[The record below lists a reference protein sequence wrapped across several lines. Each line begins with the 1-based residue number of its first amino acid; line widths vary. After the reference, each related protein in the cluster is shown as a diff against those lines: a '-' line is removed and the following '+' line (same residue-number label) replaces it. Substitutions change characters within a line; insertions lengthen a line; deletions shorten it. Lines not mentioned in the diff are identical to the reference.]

1 MKFCSVVHVNLS
13 INSLSFALLLFLT
26 ACDPATWIVGG
37 TAVVGTNTA
46 CNQEGA
52 SGSMS
57 DIGLHLKINREF
69 FNANKDLVDR
79 TELSI
84 KHGNVVVIGY
94 LKNEEECKKAIEI
107 ASKIA
112 GPDHVFDETSVSS
125 MPTGKDLAIDSSITS
140 RVKTALLADGNVHS
154 FNYDVTTVKGVV
166 YICGTA
172 QSRYE
177 RSIVVNCAR
186 QTSGVVKVIAYIFI
200 NRKKNT
206 HHSE

>member
-1 MKFCSVVHVNLS
+1 MKFRDVVFVNFLV
-13 INSLSFALLLFLT
+13 NSLSFILLSFLT
-26 ACDPATWIVGG
+26 GCDPATWIVGG

-46 CNQEGA
+46 YNQEGA
-52 SGSMS
+52 SGSIS
-57 DIGLHLKINREF
+57 DIALHLKINREF
-69 FNANKDLVDR
+69 FNTHKDLVDR

-94 LKNEEECKKAIEI
+94 LRNEEECRQAIEI

-112 GPDHVFDETSVSS
+112 GSDHVFDETNVAP

-140 RVKTALLADGNVHS
+140 RVKTTLLTDGNVHS
-154 FNYDVTTVKGVV
+154 FNYDITTVKGIV

-172 QSRYE
+172 QSKYE
-177 RSIVVNCAR
+177 RNIVINYAR

-200 NRKKNT
+200 NKNKNKQP
-206 HHSE
+206 E

>member
-1 MKFCSVVHVNLS
+1 MKFHNVVCVKLLRE
-13 INSLSFALLLFLT
+13 SLSLALLLILT
-26 ACDPATWIVGG
+26 GCDPATWIVGS

-46 CNQEGA
+46 YNQEGA

-57 DIGLHLKINREF
+57 DIALHLKINREF
-69 FNANKDLVDR
+69 FNTHKDLVDR

-94 LKNEEECKKAIEI
+94 LRNEEECKQAVEI

-112 GPDHVFDETSVSS
+112 GPDHVFDETSVAP

-140 RVKTALLADGNVHS
+140 RVKTTLLTDGNVHS
-154 FNYDVTTVKGVV
+154 FNYDVTTVKGIV

-172 QSRYE
+172 QSKYE
-177 RSIVVNCAR
+177 RDIVVNYAR

-200 NRKKNT
+200 NRNKNT
-206 HHSE
+206 NSE

>member
-1 MKFCSVVHVNLS
+1 MKFRYVTNLLIS
-13 INSLSFALLLFLT
+13 SLSLTSFLFLIG
-26 ACDPATWIVGG
+26 CDPASWIAGGTTIVGTS
-37 TAVVGTNTA
+37 TAY
-46 CNQEGA
+46 NQEGA

-57 DIGLHLKINREF
+57 DVALHLRINREF
-69 FNANKDLVDR
+69 FNAHKDLVDR

-94 LKNEEECKKAIEI
+94 LRNEEECKKAIEI
-107 ASKIA
+107 AGKIA
-112 GPDHVFDETSVSS
+112 GPDRVFDETSVAP

-140 RVKTALLADGNVHS
+140 RVKTSLLTDGNVHS

-177 RSIVVNCAR
+177 RNIVINYAR
-186 QTSGVVKVIAYIFI
+186 QTSGVVKVVAYIFI
-200 NRKKNT
+200 NRNRNRKP
-206 HHSE
+206 E